1 MISFS
6 LQMVYL
12 HRSLLL
18 DRNRPTRGGGG
29 DGDCDDEVYWSRS
42 RSGHDELL
50 FARQAGLCQK
60 EFAVT
65 QRAVLIGFVSD
76 GYENVDGRGRD

>member
-6 LQMVYL
+6 LQTAYL
-12 HRSLLL
+12 HRMVVL
-18 DRNRPTRGGGG
+18 DRNRPTRDGGGG
-29 DGDCDDEVYWSRS
+29 DCDDGTYCFHS
-42 RSGHDELL
+42 RSGHGELL
-50 FARQAGLCQK
+50 FAQQAGLRQK
-60 EFAVT
+60 ESAVT